1 MTTIDE
7 ESKKSMIKELAII
20 HSLICDD
27 DSQVDN
33 LGEYFENLGI

>member
-20 HSLICDD
+20 HGLICDD
-27 DSQVDN
+27 DNEVDN
-33 LGEYFENLGI
+33 LYEYFKKLGV